1 MRTTPGSTRSW
12 LRAHPLVFDA
22 ILAVVL
28 TTASLWWIASAGPEE
43 GAGWLRSATPRPA
56 DALNLVLA
64 AACTL
69 PVALRRS
76 RPLVLLVATCVPQA
90 ALDTLHYDPGLSEFG
105 GLVLLYSVAAYRG
118 LALSLAALVVSFS
131 SYVASAVS
139 GVITPSWTDH
149 VVVTAVLLLC
159 WVCGRAL
166 RLRRAYLDELVQR
179 AHRLERARDAD
190 TRAARAEERSR
201 IARELHD
208 VVAHHVSVMTVQ
220 AAAARR
226 MLDTKPDVARDAL
239 TAIEEM
245 GRTAMAEMRNIVGV
259 LRTDGPAERGPQPGM
274 QDLPALV
281 EQMREA
287 GLRTQ
292 LRIEGDRPGLPPG
305 VDLAAYRLVQEA
317 LTNSL
322 RHAGPAARAWVTV
335 RHEGNELTL
344 QVEDDGRGAAEESVR
359 IGGKGHGLVG
369 IRERV
374 ALYGGVLRIG
384 PRVGGG
390 FEVRA
395 RFPLKDSPLKD
406 RPVRVGS
413 GRDGSGKGGP
423 GRELPLRHVA
433 PGDDTTEHA
442 PEHGTTGHDAHEHGT
457 TGHERATNH
466 PLKHGPLKDTT

>member
-12 LRAHPLVFDA
+12 LRAHPLVSDS

-28 TTASLWWIASAGPEE
+28 TTASLWWIASTGPGE
-43 GAGWLRSATPRPA
+43 GAGWLRSVPPHPA
-56 DALNLVLA
+56 DALNLILA

-76 RPLVLLVATCVPQA
+76 RPFVLLVATCVPQA
-90 ALDTLHYDPGLSEFG
+90 ALDALHYDPGLSEFG
-105 GLVLLYSVAAYRG
+105 GLVLLYSVAVCRG

-131 SYVASAVS
+131 SYVAGVVA
-139 GVITPSWTDH
+139 GVIAPSWTDH

-159 WVCGRAL
+159 WVCGRAV
-166 RLRRAYLDELVQR
+166 RLRRAYLAELVQR
-179 AHRLERARDAD
+179 ADRLERAREAD

-220 AAAARR
+220 AAAARK

-245 GRTAMAEMRNIVGV
+245 GRTAMAEMRSIVGV

-274 QDLPALV
+274 HDLPALV

-292 LRIEGDRPGLPPG
+292 LWIEGERRGLPPG

-335 RHEGNELTL
+335 RHEPNELSVH
-344 QVEDDGRGAAEESVR
+344 VEDDGRGAAEESVR

-384 PRVGGG
+384 PRAGGG

-395 RFPLKDSPLKD
+395 QFPLK
-406 RPVRVGS
+406 
-413 GRDGSGKGGP
+413 
-423 GRELPLRHVA
+423 
-433 PGDDTTEHA
+433 
-442 PEHGTTGHDAHEHGT
+442 
-457 TGHERATNH
+457 
-466 PLKHGPLKDTT
+466 